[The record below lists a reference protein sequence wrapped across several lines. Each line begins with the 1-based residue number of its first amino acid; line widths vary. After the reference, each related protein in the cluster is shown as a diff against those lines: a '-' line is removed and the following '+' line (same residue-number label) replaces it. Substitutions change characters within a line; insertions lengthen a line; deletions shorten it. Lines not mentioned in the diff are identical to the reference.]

1 MLHLRLRVH
10 LLQRVEVTILAPI
23 PPHVIALF
31 YQQTGLKSRPA
42 EKDESSLVFSGIQR
56 NVSLSRAPLYKFHF
70 PTGMRGRVQGQARS
84 PPQHLLLEFNDI
96 IAEVSHHQEEEV
108 KRAGWSLPKQGD
120 RSFRRTLMKIQIIST
135 RTNTFFLP
143 FHPSTVRIQTNE
155 ILVRELLTVK
165 KRI

>member
-56 NVSLSRAPLYKFHF
+56 NVSLSRAPLYKLHF
-70 PTGMRGRVQGQARS
+70 PTGMRGSVQGQARS
-84 PPQHLLLEFNDI
+84 PPQHLLLEFNDV

-108 KRAGWSLPKQGD
+108 ERAGWSLPKQGD

-135 RTNTFFLP
+135 RTNKFFLP
-143 FHPSTVRIQTNE
+143 FHPSTVRIKMNE
-155 ILVRELLTVK
+155 ILVSEVLMVK